1 MLVKERKKERML
13 SSLIN
18 TGYLEVRVEL
28 IQNQTHGA
36 CQVGHIGGFMFQR
49 ILKHIKVTHP
59 LHRKAVAHNV
69 NLPWG
74 TEDRK
79 YATKV

>member
-1 MLVKERKKERML
+1 ML
-13 SSLIN
+13 SSLLN
-18 TGYLEVRVEL
+18 AGYLKVSVEL

-36 CQVGHIGGFMFQR
+36 CQVGHIGGFMLQR

-69 NLPWG
+69 NLPW
-74 TEDRK
+74 EDRK
-79 YATKV
+79 YATKVWSRKQLKC